1 MKTAEEFV
9 STARNAFQS
18 GRTKSL
24 DFREKQLLALLRLYE
39 ENTQE
44 MIDALKEDLRKSK
57 QEAIISE
64 IDYLK
69 NELRG
74 LLYNFRSWAK
84 PEKVLDKGIPNLLD
98 GTILYPEPY
107 GVVLVIGAW
116 NYPLQLTLMP
126 AAGAIAAGN
135 CVIMKP
141 SEVAPVSAKLMAEL
155 IPKYLDT
162 ECYQVYLGG
171 VPETTALLQQRFDYI
186 FFTGSTAVGKIVHQ
200 AASKHLTPTTLELGG
215 KSPVYLDKSADLE
228 IAARR
233 IMWGKCFNAGQS
245 CIAPDYLLCTK
256 EVGERFVKEAEKA
269 LKDWYGEK
277 IKQSPDFGRIISDA
291 HFKRVVALLSGSG
304 KVVLG
309 GDYDA
314 SERYVAPTILVDVKT
329 SDPIMQEEI
338 FGPILPI
345 VEVQSVAE
353 AISLIQSREKPLAIY
368 VFSNDSSISD
378 LVVANTSSG
387 GVLVNDTMLHFTADC
402 LPFGGVGNS
411 GMGSYHGRLTFDTFV
426 HKKPTLVKNLKK
438 LGEML
443 SSSRYPPYND
453 SKIRFLTTVTK
464 KYPLPIS
471 LKKLPYIFAFF
482 VGVGVTVLTNCILR
496 CGLHRNNSE

>member
-1 MKTAEEFV
+1 MKTAEEV
-9 STARNAFQS
+9 VTTARNAFQS

-24 DFREKQLLALLRLYE
+24 DFREKQLQALLRLYE

-44 MIDALKEDLRKSK
+44 IMDALRDDLRKSK

-69 NELRG
+69 NELRA
-74 LLYNFRSWAK
+74 LLYNFRAWAK
-84 PEKVLDKGIPNLLD
+84 PQKVLDKGIPNLLD
-98 GTILYPEPY
+98 GTLLYPEPY

-116 NYPLQLTLMP
+116 NYPFQLTLMP

-141 SEVAPVSAKLMAEL
+141 SEVAAASAKLMSEL
-155 IPKYLDT
+155 VRKYLDN

-171 VPETTALLQQRFDYI
+171 VQETTELLGQRFDYI

-200 AASKHLTPTTLELGG
+200 AAARYLTPTTLELGG
-215 KSPVYLDKSADLE
+215 KTPVYLDQNADFE

-256 EVGERFVKEAEKA
+256 ETGEKFVQETEKA
-269 LKDWYGEK
+269 LKEWYGDK
-277 IKQSPDFGRIISDA
+277 IKQSPDFGRIINEN
-291 HFKRVVALLSGSG
+291 HFKRVVSLITNSG
-304 KVVLG
+304 KVALG

-314 SERYVAPTILVDVKT
+314 TERYIAPTILKDVKL
-329 SDPIMQEEI
+329 SDSIMQEEI
-338 FGPILPI
+338 FGPVLPI
-345 VEVQSVAE
+345 IQVEDVRE
-353 AISLIQSREKPLAIY
+353 AISLINSREKPLAIY
-368 VFSNDSSISD
+368 VFSNNSAISD
-378 LVVANTSSG
+378 IVVENTSSG
-387 GVLVNDTMLHFTADC
+387 GVLVNDTMLHFSADC

-453 SKIRFLTTVTK
+453 NKIKFLSLVTK
-464 KYPLPIS
+464 KYPIPIS
-471 LKKLPYIFAFF
+471 LKHLPYLAAFL
-482 VGVGVTVLTNCILR
+482 VGVGVTVFTNCVVR
-496 CGLHRNNSE
+496 CGLYRNQTE